1 MPKRLLDVGQLG
13 DPFIGLLEASDDARV
28 SFAIGSYVWGNGLK
42 EDAIKQAQTTKEN
55 IGYRMASGI
64 EATGLPKSIQ
74 DLIEV
79 TRQIGLRYLWLD
91 AFCIV
96 QDDNDDK
103 VHQFNSLAEFY
114 KQADILISAASA
126 SDCGEGFLQSRTVDR
141 CYGSIFELPYEWKVD
156 GHETRGSLLLSE
168 MDLDGST
175 DNDPV
180 HMRIWTFQE
189 HLVSSRVISF
199 GSRQIKWTC
208 QQEKNSVDGGNYHEM
223 IGGLEYNLRI
233 AFSPSRYPY
242 ETLVEKGWRVMSWME
257 IVEEYSKRDYSRL
270 EDRVPAFYEAMS
282 LLAPHMGW
290 TRDQC
295 VYGIWKTDA
304 SRQLLWK
311 KDKPLTTQEVE
322 ELKVSAKDGK
332 LGPSWSW
339 ATLPG
344 GVIYDIGSQLRQLGD
359 TNPTIEFQKIDGQP
373 PCLTIEGFVQE
384 ADWIGNYTIDV
395 PAEDVQLF
403 QVDLDVE
410 MQPQPIIVQFI
421 LDLDSRGF
429 PPRLRCVEEMA
440 NRLLADRET
449 PPVSKRWASNFVK
462 RHKDLKTHFFRKY
475 DYQRAKCE
483 DPTIIG
489 NWFRLVANV
498 IAKYGIRPDEIY
510 NFDET
515 GFMMGVIASGMVVTG
530 AERRGR
536 PKSVQPGN
544 REWIT
549 VIQATNAEGQAIP
562 PFIIGAGQYHLANWY
577 RESSLPGDWAIATS
591 PNGWTDNEIGLEW
604 LKHFDRCTTKQSKN
618 RHRLLIL
625 DGHESHHSVDFERYC
640 KANKIITLCMPP
652 HSSHLLQP
660 LDVGCFGL
668 LKKAEDL

>member
-1 MPKRLLDVGQLG
+1 MEQDLPSFQSDVTALQPHSCTCCQKLLIHNMSTYGSVTGKFSYTKVAEMASSGCLLFQTLQTKFDRVSYPACRTRHDLTLEPRTWSDGDILRGLGFRWEMKPEDHQVRGYEDDEEENMLFALVPKDNLAHKFVEASPFNLHPGSAESFAWIKKRFHRCRRRHVECEKRARENRQNLAMPKRLLDVGQLG
-13 DPFIGLLEASDDARV
+13 DPFIRLLEASDDARV

-55 IGYRMASGI
+55 IGYRIASGI

-103 VHQFNSLAEFY
+103 DHQFNSLAEFY
-114 KQADILISAASA
+114 KQAGILISAASA

-290 TRDQC
+290 TRDQL
-295 VYGIWKTDA
+295 
-304 SRQLLWK
+304 RN
-311 KDKPLTTQEVE
+311 
-322 ELKVSAKDGK
+322 LKFLQRMENLDHRG
-332 LGPSWSW
+332 LGRHYPAESS
-339 ATLPG
+339 
-344 GVIYDIGSQLRQLGD
+344 IGSQLRQLGD

-410 MQPQPIIVQFI
+410 MPPQPVFL
-421 LDLDSRGF
+421 LDLSASYTSPFSMGLVLVKIPGYLTRF
-429 PPRLRCVEEMA
+429 QRCGRFEAIEV
-440 NRLLADRET
+440 NPDGSHILF
-449 PPVSKRWASNFVK
+449 SKKGGSF
-462 RHKDLKTHFFRKY
+462 KTI
-475 DYQRAKCE
+475 
-483 DPTIIG
+483 TII
-489 NWFRLVANV
+489 
-498 IAKYGIRPDEIY
+498 
-510 NFDET
+510 
-515 GFMMGVIASGMVVTG
+515 
-530 AERRGR
+530 
-536 PKSVQPGN
+536 
-544 REWIT
+544 
-549 VIQATNAEGQAIP
+549 
-562 PFIIGAGQYHLANWY
+562 
-577 RESSLPGDWAIATS
+577 
-591 PNGWTDNEIGLEW
+591 
-604 LKHFDRCTTKQSKN
+604 
-618 RHRLLIL
+618 
-625 DGHESHHSVDFERYC
+625 
-640 KANKIITLCMPP
+640 
-652 HSSHLLQP
+652 
-660 LDVGCFGL
+660 
-668 LKKAEDL
+668 

>member
-1 MPKRLLDVGQLG
+1 MERDLSSFQSDVTALQPHSCICCQKLLIHNTSTYGNIAGKFSYTKVAEMASGCLLFQTLQTKFDRISYPACRTRHDLTLKPRTWTNSDILRGLDFGWEMKPEDHQVRGYEDDEEEKMLFAFVPKDNLAHKFVEASPFNLHPGSAESFAWIKKRFHRCRRRHAECEKRARENRKNLAMPKRLLNVGQLG

-28 SFAIGSYVWGNGLK
+28 SFAIGSYVWGSGLK

-55 IGYRMASGI
+55 IGCRMTSGI
-64 EATGLPKSIQ
+64 EVTGLPKSIQ
-74 DLIEV
+74 DLVEV

-96 QDDNDDK
+96 QDDDDDRD
-103 VHQFNSLAEFY
+103 HQFNSIAEFY

-156 GHETRGSLLLSE
+156 GHETQGTLLLSE
-168 MDLDGST
+168 MHLDGST

-208 QQEKNSVDGGNYHEM
+208 QREKNVVDGGDYHEM
-223 IGGLEYNLRI
+223 MGGLEDNLNI
-233 AFSPSRYPY
+233 AFSSSRYPF
-242 ETLVEKGWRVMSWME
+242 ETLVEKDWRVRSWME

-304 SRQLLWK
+304 GRQLLWK
-311 KDKPLTTQEVE
+311 KDKPLTTQEFE

-339 ATLPG
+339 ATLPD

-359 TNPTIEFQKIDGQP
+359 TNPTIEFQEIDGQSR
-373 PCLTIEGFVQE
+373 CLKIEGFIQE
-384 ADWIGNYTIDV
+384 ADWIENYTTDIS
-395 PAEDVQLF
+395 AEDVQLF

-410 MQPQPIIVQFI
+410 IPPQPVFL
-421 LDLDSRGF
+421 LDLSPSYRSPFNMGLVLVKI
-429 PPRLRCVEEMA
+429 PGYMLR
-440 NRLLADRET
+440 
-449 PPVSKRWASNFVK
+449 F
-462 RHKDLKTHFFRKY
+462 
-475 DYQRAKCE
+475 
-483 DPTIIG
+483 
-489 NWFRLVANV
+489 
-498 IAKYGIRPDEIY
+498 
-510 NFDET
+510 
-515 GFMMGVIASGMVVTG
+515 
-530 AERRGR
+530 ERRGR
-536 PKSVQPGN
+536 FD
-544 REWIT
+544 T
-549 VIQATNAEGQAIP
+549 
-562 PFIIGAGQYHLANWY
+562 IGANSDGSHIL
-577 RESSLPGDWAIATS
+577 
-591 PNGWTDNEIGLEW
+591 
-604 LKHFDRCTTKQSKN
+604 FSKKG
-618 RHRLLIL
+618 RSFKTIT
-625 DGHESHHSVDFERYC
+625 
-640 KANKIITLCMPP
+640 II
-652 HSSHLLQP
+652 
-660 LDVGCFGL
+660 
-668 LKKAEDL
+668 